1 MRGVNARQEAFE
13 RLGGR
18 YDPRVLEPSPPSV
31 SEPPWFADDPVARGI
46 AHAGLPIVSP
56 VGTGDLAW
64 EQLIADDPSLGPWAS
79 ERWLAA
85 YRRLPAPPDGLA
97 ATRASLHR
105 LAEHVISPTRQRA
118 NGKIGL
124 RWTRGGFG
132 TPYFG
137 NDVQVRVAGDVL
149 TVQIGGRQQ
158 QGRLV
163 TLKDAAEFV
172 GFDLTRQDAAYDT
185 SPLDVDVAASTWL
198 GDLYGFGTSVLEQL
212 RAEAPG
218 GSAPSR
224 VQLWPEHFDLAVEL
238 GDEAAGRRAAFG
250 VSPGDESVAEPY
262 LYVSAWARDGFEFAP
277 LAAILDAPDQ
287 REAALAFYR
296 ARLAS

>member
-1 MRGVNARQEAFE
+1 MNPRAEAFE

-18 YDPRVLEPSPPSV
+18 YDPRVLEPSPPTV
-31 SEPPWFADDPVARGI
+31 AAPPWFADDPVARGD
-46 AHAGLPIVSP
+46 AAPDLPVVSP
-56 VGTGDLAW
+56 VDTGDVTWQELVD
-64 EQLIADDPSLGPWAS
+64 EDPSLAPWAA

-85 YRRLPAPPDGLA
+85 HPRLSAPPPHLVE
-97 ATRASLHR
+97 TRVALHR

-137 NDVQVRVAGDVL
+137 NDVQIRVAGDIL
-149 TVQIGGRQQ
+149 TVQIAGREQH
-158 QGRLV
+158 GRLV

-172 GFDLTRQDAAYDT
+172 GFDLTRQDAAFDA
-185 SPLDVDVAASTWL
+185 SPLAVDVAAADWIGEL
-198 GDLYGFGTSVLEQL
+198 FGFAVSVLEQL

-218 GSAPSR
+218 DSEPSR
-224 VQLWPEHFDLAVEL
+224 VQIWPEHFDMAVEL
-238 GDEAAGRRAAFG
+238 GAEAAGRRAAFG
-250 VSPGDESVAEPY
+250 VSPGDDASPEPY
-262 LYVSAWARDGFEFAP
+262 LYVSPWASDSYESAP

-287 REAALAFYR
+287 REAALAFFR
-296 ARLAS
+296 ARLASR

>member
-1 MRGVNARQEAFE
+1 MNARQEAFE

-18 YDPRVLEPSPPSV
+18 YDPRVLEPSPPTV
-31 SEPPWFADDPVARGI
+31 SEPPWFADDPVAPGV
-46 AHAGLPIVSP
+46 AHEGLPVVSP
-56 VGTGDLAW
+56 VGTGDLSW
-64 EQLIADDPSLGPWAS
+64 EQLVADDPSLGPWAA
-79 ERWLAA
+79 ERWLGA
-85 YRRLPAPPDGLA
+85 YHRLSAPPDELA

-149 TVQIGGRQQ
+149 TVEIGGREQH
-158 QGRLV
+158 GRLV

-212 RAEAPG
+212 RAEAPP

-238 GDEAAGRRAAFG
+238 GDEALGRRAAYG
-250 VSPGDESVAEPY
+250 VSPGDETTPEPY
-262 LYVSAWARDGFEFAP
+262 LYVSAWTSEGFEFAP

-296 ARLAS
+296 ARLA

>member
-1 MRGVNARQEAFE
+1 MNPRAEAFE

-31 SEPPWFADDPVARGI
+31 KTAPWFADDPVARGETQ
-46 AHAGLPIVSP
+46 AGLPIVSP
-56 VGTGDLAW
+56 VGTGDLTWQDLVA
-64 EQLIADDPSLGPWAS
+64 EDAELAPWAA

-85 YRRLPAPPDGLA
+85 YTPLTAPPERLA
-97 ATRASLHR
+97 ATRVALHR

-137 NDVQVRVAGDVL
+137 NDVQIRVAGDVL
-149 TVQIGGRQQ
+149 TVQIGGREQ

-172 GFDLTRQDAAYDT
+172 GFDLTRQDAAYDS
-185 SPLDVDVAASTWL
+185 SPLDVDVAASRWL
-198 GDLYGFGTSVLEQL
+198 GDMFGFGTSVLEQL
-212 RAEAPG
+212 RAEAPA
-218 GSAPSR
+218 GSEPSR
-224 VQLWPEHFDLAVEL
+224 VQLWPEHFDLAVEI
-238 GDEAAGRRAAFG
+238 GDEAAGRRAG
-250 VSPGDESVAEPY
+250 YGISPGDDETPEPY
-262 LYVSAWARDGFEFAP
+262 LYVTPWASEGYESAP
-277 LAAILDAPDQ
+277 LRAILDAPDQ
-287 REAALAFYR
+287 REAALAFFR
-296 ARLAS
+296 ARLA

>member
-1 MRGVNARQEAFE
+1 
-13 RLGGR
+13 
-18 YDPRVLEPSPPSV
+18 V
-31 SEPPWFADDPVARGI
+31 SEPPWFADDPVARGV

-56 VGTGDLAW
+56 VGTGDLTW
-64 EQLIADDPSLGPWAS
+64 EQLLADDPSLGPWAA

-137 NDVQVRVAGDVL
+137 NDVQVRIAGDVL

>member
-1 MRGVNARQEAFE
+1 MNPRAEAFE

-18 YDPRVLEPSPPSV
+18 YDPRVLEPSPPTV
-31 SEPPWFADDPVARGI
+31 SAPPWFADDPVARGEPQ
-46 AHAGLPIVSP
+46 AGLPIVSP
-56 VGTGDLAW
+56 VSTGDITWAELVD
-64 EQLIADDPSLGPWAS
+64 EDPELGRWAS

-85 YRRLPAPPDGLA
+85 YRRLGPPPEGLQNA
-97 ATRASLHR
+97 RVGLHR

-149 TVQIGGRQQ
+149 TVQIAGRTQ

-172 GFDLTRQDAAYDT
+172 GFDLTRQDAAYDG
-185 SPLDVDVAASTWL
+185 SALSIDPGASTWL
-198 GDLYGFGTSVLEQL
+198 GDLFGFGTSVLEQL
-212 RAEAPG
+212 RAEAPA
-218 GSAPSR
+218 GSQPSR
-224 VQLWPEHFDLAVEL
+224 VQLWPEHFDLAVEI
-238 GDEAAGRRAAFG
+238 GDESAGRRAGFG
-250 VSPGDESVAEPY
+250 ISPGDDTTPEPY
-262 LYVSAWARDGFEFAP
+262 LYVTPWATEGYESAPVR
-277 LAAILDAPDQ
+277 AILDAPDQ
-287 REAALAFYR
+287 RAAALAFFR
-296 ARLAS
+296 ARLA

>member
-1 MRGVNARQEAFE
+1 MSGVNPRQEAFD

-31 SEPPWFADDPVARGI
+31 SDAPWFADDPVARGV

-56 VGTGDLAW
+56 VGTGDLTW
-64 EQLIADDPSLGPWAS
+64 EHLLADDPSLGPWAS

-85 YRRLPAPPDGLA
+85 YRPLPAPPDALA

-185 SPLDVDVAASTWL
+185 SSLDVDVAASTWL

-212 RAEAPG
+212 RAQAPA

-238 GDEAAGRRAAFG
+238 GDEAAGRRAAYG

-262 LYVSAWARDGFEFAP
+262 LYVSAWESDGFEFAP

-296 ARLAS
+296 ARLA

>member
-1 MRGVNARQEAFE
+1 MNPRAEAFE

-18 YDPRVLEPSPPSV
+18 YDPRVLEPSPPTV
-31 SEPPWFADDPVARGI
+31 SAPPWFADDPVSRGE
-46 AHAGLPIVSP
+46 AAGGLPIVSP
-56 VGTGDLAW
+56 VGTGDVTWQELVDEDPTLA
-64 EQLIADDPSLGPWAS
+64 PWAA

-85 YRRLPAPPDGLA
+85 HPRLSAPPAHLVD
-97 ATRASLHR
+97 TRVALHR

-137 NDVQVRVAGDVL
+137 NDVQIRVAGDIL
-149 TVQIGGRQQ
+149 TVQISGREQ

-172 GFDLTRQDAAYDT
+172 GFDLTRQDAAFDA
-185 SPLDVDVAASTWL
+185 SPLAVDVAAADWIGEL
-198 GDLYGFGTSVLEQL
+198 FGFAVSVLEQL
-212 RAEAPG
+212 RAEAPA
-218 GSAPSR
+218 GSEPGR
-224 VQLWPEHFDLAVEL
+224 VQIWPEHFDMAVEL
-238 GDEAAGRRAAFG
+238 GAEAAGRRAAFG
-250 VSPGDESVAEPY
+250 VSPGDDANPEPY
-262 LYVSAWARDGFEFAP
+262 LYVSPWASDSFESAP

-287 REAALAFYR
+287 REAALAFFR
-296 ARLAS
+296 ARLA

>member
-1 MRGVNARQEAFE
+1 MNPRAEAFE

-18 YDPRVLEPSPPSV
+18 YDPRVLEPSPPTV
-31 SEPPWFADDPVARGI
+31 TAAPYFADDPVARGEGQD
-46 AHAGLPIVSP
+46 GLPIVSP
-56 VGTGDLAW
+56 VRTGDVTWQALVD
-64 EQLIADDPSLGPWAS
+64 EDPELGPWAA

-85 YRRLPAPPDGLA
+85 YRRLPEPPSGLQ
-97 ATRASLHR
+97 ATRAALHR

-149 TVQIGGRQQ
+149 TVQIAGREQ

-172 GFDLTRQDAAYDT
+172 GFDLTRQDAAYDA
-185 SPLDVDVAASTWL
+185 SPLEVDVAASTWL

-212 RAEAPG
+212 RAEAPA

-250 VSPGDESVAEPY
+250 VSPGDETIAEPY
-262 LYVSAWARDGFEFAP
+262 LYVSAWASDGFESAP

-287 REAALAFYR
+287 REAALAFFR
-296 ARLAS
+296 ARLV

>member
-1 MRGVNARQEAFE
+1 MNPREDAFE

-31 SEPPWFADDPVARGI
+31 NEPPWFADDPVARGT
-46 AHAGLPIVSP
+46 ARGGLPVVSP
-56 VGTGDLAW
+56 VGTGDLTW
-64 EQLIADDPSLGPWAS
+64 DELVADDPSLGSWAA

-85 YRRLPAPPDGLA
+85 HPRLIVPPDGLA
-97 ATRASLHR
+97 ATRVSLHR
-105 LAEHVISPTRQRA
+105 LAQHVISPTRQRA
-118 NGKIGL
+118 NGKVGL

-149 TVQIGGRQQ
+149 TVQIGGREQH
-158 QGRLV
+158 GRLV

-185 SPLDVDVAASTWL
+185 SALDVDVAASSWL
-198 GDLYGFGTSVLEQL
+198 GELYGFGTSVLEQL
-212 RAEAPG
+212 RAEAPA
-218 GSAPSR
+218 GSDPSR
-224 VQLWPEHFDLAVEL
+224 VQLWPEHFDLAVEI
-238 GDEAAGRRAAFG
+238 GDEAAGRRAAYG
-250 VSPGDESVAEPY
+250 VSPGDDASPEPY
-262 LYVSAWARDGFEFAP
+262 LYVSPWASDGFESAP

-287 REAALAFYR
+287 RAAALAFFR
-296 ARLAS
+296 ARLA